1 MSSQRY
7 FPFLSFLLVL
17 VLICVSWYPCTSHES
32 GLCRPYSQYMKTI
45 KDFMFQDSYVF
56 ADLALIATKTFD
68 VDSYGAKGDGKKDD
82 TKAFKKAWKA
92 ACSSTTEAVFSVA
105 KNKKY
110 LVTPIKFK
118 GPCKSSLTMEVSGT
132 ILASKQESKYK
143 KDERHWLRVDH
154 VDNLMIRG
162 GGVID
167 GNGDFWWSNSCKVNK
182 TLPCKDAPTAL
193 TLYKCK
199 TLMVNDLTIQN
210 AQQIHIS
217 FDNCE
222 NVRASNLQVTAPGDS
237 PNTDGIHITHTKNIT
252 ISNSVIGTGDDCIS
266 IVSESKNVQATGITC
281 GPGHGISI
289 GSLGSKNSE
298 AHVSNVIVD
307 GAQLTGT
314 TNGVR
319 IKTWQGGSGNASL
332 ITFRNIK
339 MKDVSNPIIIDQ
351 NYCDQAK
358 SCKEQD
364 SAVEIKNVT
373 YQNITGTSMDKD
385 AVTFDCSKNHPCQ
398 GVVLREI
405 NLTRKDGGDTMAVC
419 NNVKLTYVGKVYP
432 RCPKDTTIQKQ
443 QAIGAYSYR

>member
-1 MSSQRY
+1 MASQRY
-7 FPFLSFLLVL
+7 LSFLSFLLVL
-17 VLICVSWYPCTSHES
+17 VLFCVSRYTCTSHES
-32 GLCRPYSQYMKTI
+32 GLCRPYTRYMKTI
-45 KDFMFQDSYVF
+45 KDFMFQESYVF
-56 ADLALIATKTFD
+56 ADSALVATKTFD

-154 VDNLMIRG
+154 VDNLLIRG

-237 PNTDGIHITHTKNIT
+237 PNTDGIHVTHTKNIT

-298 AHVSNVIVD
+298 AHVSNVMVD

-319 IKTWQGGSGNASL
+319 IKTWQGGLGNASQ

-339 MKDVSNPIIIDQ
+339 MKN
-351 NYCDQAK
+351 
-358 SCKEQD
+358 D

-373 YQNITGTSMDKD
+373 YQNITGTSTDKD
-385 AVTFDCSKNHPCQ
+385 AITFDCSENHPCQ

-405 NLTRKDGGDTMAVC
+405 NLTHKDGGDTQAVC
-419 NNVKLTYVGKVYP
+419 NNVKLTYIGKVYP
-432 RCPKDTTIQKQ
+432 RCPKDTIQTQ